1 MTKEQFE
8 RYPFILRQIRK
19 LSQPVQDTVVMSS
32 KEFPWGTHISAISG
46 QQDSELLRQYKAEK
60 QEIEAFIN
68 SMTPEERD
76 NPQIINSSRKKRIA
90 KGCGMD
96 LSQINQFISQFDQM
110 RKMMK
115 GLTGMTDRI
124 KQGKMKMPKMPG
136 GFGGKF
142 PF

>member
-1 MTKEQFE
+1 M
-8 RYPFILRQIRK
+8 R
-19 LSQPVQDTVVMSS
+19 
-32 KEFPWGTHISAISG
+32 
-46 QQDSELLRQYKAEK
+46 KAEFSYNDFLNIQK
-60 QEIEAFIN
+60 QMKNFGSIDQILGMLPIPGLKKDDRQLIASEGEKQLKKIEAFIS

-96 LSQINQFISQFDQM
+96 LNQVNQFITQFDQM

-115 GLTGMTDRI
+115 GLSGMTDRI
-124 KQGKMKMPKMPG
+124 KKGKMKMPKMPKMPG
-136 GFGGKF
+136 GFGGKL